1 MSSKIVHLKEVD
13 STNTYAAD
21 HFDSL
26 EDGTLVLAEK
36 QTAGHG
42 RLGRRW
48 ASPEGGIYASFIMKD
63 LFGEPFH
70 ATLVSSLA
78 VLAAVNEIIPGSGA
92 FIKWP
97 NDIYVGHKKLC
108 GILCEGA
115 IRNGKLSG
123 IICGIGVN
131 VNMSADELGK
141 IDQPATSLEQ
151 MAARKI
157 DLTFF
162 TEKLMVYLNWYYT
175 IGIDS
180 LERLFSMWKKENRI
194 IGQTVMLLPPQGSQF
209 KALVKDIA
217 EDGRLVAEHDGKEE
231 TFACGDVKILLE

>member
-1 MSSKIVHLKEVD
+1 MSSKIIHLKEVD

-26 EDGTLVLAEK
+26 EDGTLVLAET

-48 ASPEGGIYASFIMKD
+48 ASPSGGIYASFVMKN

-97 NDIYVGHKKLC
+97 NDVYVGHRKLC
-108 GILCEGA
+108 GILCEGV
-115 IRNGKLSG
+115 IRNGGLNG

-131 VNMSADELGK
+131 ANMSAEELEK
-141 IDQPATSLEQ
+141 IDQPAISLEQ
-151 MAARKI
+151 MATKKI
-157 DLTFF
+157 SLDFF
-162 TEKLMVYLNWYYT
+162 VEKLIVFLNWYYT

-180 LERLFSMWKKENRI
+180 LERLFGMWKKENRI
-194 IGQTVMLLPPQGSQF
+194 IGQTVMMVPPRREQF
-209 KALVKDIA
+209 RAVVKDIA
-217 EDGRLVAEHDGKEE
+217 EDGRLVAEHDGTVES
-231 TFACGDVKILLE
+231 FACGDVKILLG